1 MKITVSLETDML
13 SPKRL
18 VWSLINSPLISFIL
32 LLLIFTSADGAGL
45 PAFPGAKGFGAVAV
59 GGRGGRVIKV
69 TNLNPSGPGSLQ
81 AACEAGG
88 PRIVV
93 FEVGGVIRGDVA
105 IRHSYITIAGQTAPS
120 PGITIE
126 GRLLSRPDPRRRLH
140 DIIVQFIR
148 IRPPPTTGHTGDAIQ
163 LPDTERVILDHLS
176 LSWANDE
183 MIDICH
189 ASEFTIQ
196 WCTIEES
203 DTEGHGKGSAHNF
216 GIISA
221 YPNSGNISIHHNLFA
236 HHSRRS
242 PSLSPYVPTKP
253 GDFRNNVVY
262 NFHEGL
268 THDGHTPL
276 APINFIG
283 NYYKRGPSSEKIYPF
298 VFHKKGRYYLEGNLV
313 DGYGRFDNPWD
324 RNLKLPSWLQV
335 NRHGKRLDQPADT
348 AAVATHTAL
357 EAYRKVLTEAGCFP
371 RDRVT
376 RRTIQE
382 VMDGTGRWGRNGPAN
397 PTDEWFFD
405 GLQKEKPAL
414 DTDGDGIPDAWED
427 ANGLDKRDPKDY
439 NRIMPT
445 GYTAI
450 EEYINYRADI
460 LIRRGEGKEAVSR

>member
-1 MKITVSLETDML
+1 
-13 SPKRL
+13 
-18 VWSLINSPLISFIL
+18 
-32 LLLIFTSADGAGL
+32 
-45 PAFPGAKGFGAVAV
+45 
-59 GGRGGRVIKV
+59 
-69 TNLNPSGPGSLQ
+69 
-81 AACEAGG
+81 
-88 PRIVV
+88 
-93 FEVGGVIRGDVA
+93 VA

-126 GRLLSRPDPRRRLH
+126 GRLLSRPDPWRRLH
-140 DIIVQFIR
+140 DIIVRFIR
-148 IRPPPTTGHTGDAIQ
+148 IRPPPTTGHAGDAIQ

-189 ASEFTIQ
+189 SSEFTVQ

-203 DTEGHGKGSAHNF
+203 DTEGHGKGGAHNF

-242 PSLSPYVPTKP
+242 PSLSPYVPGKP
-253 GDFRNNVVY
+253 GDFRNNIVY

-283 NYYKRGPSSEKIYPF
+283 NYYKRGPSSDRIFPF
-298 VFHKKGRYYLEGNLV
+298 VFHKKGQYYLEGNFIE
-313 DGYGRFDNPWD
+313 GFGEFGNPWD
-324 RNLKLPSWLQV
+324 RRVRLPPWVQV
-335 NRHGKRLDQPADT
+335 NRHGKRLYRPAD
-348 AAVATHTAL
+348 AAFVTTHTAL
-357 EAYRKVLTEAGCFP
+357 EAYRRVLAGAGCFP

-376 RRTIQE
+376 VRAVQE
-382 VMDGTGRWGRNGPAN
+382 VIDGKGQWGRNAPAK
-397 PTDEWFFD
+397 PTDAWFLD
-405 GLQKEKPAL
+405 GLLREKPAL

-427 ANGLDKRDPKDY
+427 AHGLNKRDPNDHNKK
-439 NRIMPT
+439 MPS

-450 EEYINYRADI
+450 EEYINERAEI
-460 LIRRGEGKEAVSR
+460 LIGEGQGRKP